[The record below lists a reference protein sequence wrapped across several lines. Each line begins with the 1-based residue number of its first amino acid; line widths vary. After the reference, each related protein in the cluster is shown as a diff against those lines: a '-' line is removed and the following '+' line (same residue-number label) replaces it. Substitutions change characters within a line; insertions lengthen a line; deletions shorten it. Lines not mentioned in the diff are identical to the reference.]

1 MHLQTDSRDIYI
13 YVSIY
18 THTDINAVHHSRS
31 LTSSHA
37 DIFLVLSGI
46 HACHLAPLQSGDAAF

>member
-1 MHLQTDSRDIYI
+1 MHLQTDSIDIYI
-13 YVSIY
+13 CEYIY
-18 THTDINAVHHSRS
+18 THRYKCSPSFTFSR
-31 LTSSHA
+31 SSHA